1 MKKHIHYDVFVGLVL
16 IAVSFALFP
25 MTLKFP
31 DTAGLF
37 PQFILTVLCILGA
50 YTLFHGVYQTKR
62 ERKMMEDGQEV
73 TSIFNWQANKLPMAG
88 YVMIVLYIL
97 AIKPIGFF
105 VCTTV
110 FMVIYML
117 FLNMR
122 KPLVLVLVT
131 LGVDCFIY
139 FLFVVQLKLNLPSG
153 ILI

>member
-1 MKKHIHYDVFVGLVL
+1 MKKHIHYNVFVGLVL
-16 IAVSFALFP
+16 IIGAVVLFP

-37 PQFILTVLCILGA
+37 PQFILVVLGA
-50 YTLFHGVYQTKR
+50 LGIYTLLDGLKLTKR
-62 ERKMMEDGQEV
+62 ERKMIEEGQEV
-73 TSIFNWQANKLPMAG
+73 TSIFSWQTNKLPMAG
-88 YVMIVLYIL
+88 YALIVLYIL

-105 VCTTV
+105 VSTTV
-110 FMVIYML
+110 FMIVYML

-131 LGVDCFIY
+131 LGVDLFIY